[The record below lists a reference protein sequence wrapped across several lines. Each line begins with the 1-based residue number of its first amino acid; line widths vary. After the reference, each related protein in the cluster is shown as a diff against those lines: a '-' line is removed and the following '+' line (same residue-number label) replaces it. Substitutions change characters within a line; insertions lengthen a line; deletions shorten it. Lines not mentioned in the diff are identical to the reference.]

1 MHEKNKELANLRP
14 AVKSTLRTADPF
26 LENKLYYP
34 FSVSVTPPTPP
45 PPFQPSGPTKPVVLA
60 AGHINEA
67 KNAQIRCITQRLKS
81 LLFSHHLQIG
91 F

>member
-34 FSVSVTPPTPP
+34 FPVSVTPPTPP
-45 PPFQPSGPTKPVVLA
+45 FPPRFNLAGPQ
-60 AGHINEA
+60 N
-67 KNAQIRCITQRLKS
+67 
-81 LLFSHHLQIG
+81 
-91 F
+91 